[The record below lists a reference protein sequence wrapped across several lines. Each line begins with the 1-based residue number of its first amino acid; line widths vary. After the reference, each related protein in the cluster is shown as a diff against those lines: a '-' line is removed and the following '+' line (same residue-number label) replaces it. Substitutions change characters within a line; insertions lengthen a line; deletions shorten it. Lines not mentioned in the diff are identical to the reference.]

1 VAEDAWRQHGSR
13 QQATRVVRDDVREC
27 SSSSRLYVRTDS
39 YGELRVVC
47 GVYPAT
53 GLRLHKDKLDGYS
66 FLFPEEWIPVTST
79 GADVFYRDID
89 DVETNV
95 FVEFSSPSSS
105 TYASLKEIGTPMQAA
120 KRAEQ
125 QYLVEYMSTRI
136 GVRRQTEVSRR
147 MQRG

>member
-1 VAEDAWRQHGSR
+1 M
-13 QQATRVVRDDVREC
+13 
-27 SSSSRLYVRTDS
+27 
-39 YGELRVVC
+39 
-47 GVYPAT
+47 
-53 GLRLHKDKLDGYS
+53 
-66 FLFPEEWIPVTST
+66 TST

>member
-1 VAEDAWRQHGSR
+1 MRRWSGSR
-13 QQATRVVRDDVREC
+13 QCGR
-27 SSSSRLYVRTDS
+27 
-39 YGELRVVC
+39 ELRKPC
-47 GVYPAT
+47 CWAEGAT
-53 GLRLHKDKLDGYS
+53 DAGLRLHKDKLDGYS

-105 TYASLKEIGTPMQAA
+105 SYSSLKDIGTPMQAA

-136 GVRRQTEVSRR
+136 GVRRTTEVRAVNTP
-147 MQRG
+147 RGWPIPSALWDV